1 MIRVLAFLF
10 ALPVAA
16 QDLSGVIDIHVHGDP
31 DTMPRSVDF
40 IDAAKHAKARGVRA
54 IVIKNHF
61 EPTAAMAYL
70 VRKEAPGIEVFGG
83 IVLNRPVGGLNAA
96 AVDRMP
102 LVKGRYGRV
111 VWMPTFDAENQVRY
125 SKENRPFVAVSRDGA
140 LLPETLAVFDV
151 IAKRG
156 LTLATGHSS
165 PAEVLMLVRE
175 AKRRGINRIIVT
187 HGMLPPVAMT
197 PVQMREAGQL
207 GAKVEFVY
215 NAMIGA
221 NKAYDMPTC
230 ARAIREVGPEH
241 CILSSDLGQAG
252 NPLHADG
259 LAAFIKGLSEA
270 GFTQKELD
278 VMTKTN
284 PALVLGLEP

>member
-1 MIRVLAFLF
+1 MLRILPFLLT
-10 ALPVAA
+10 LPLAA
-16 QDLSGVIDIHVHGDP
+16 QDLRGVIDIHVHGDP

-40 IDAAKHAKARGVRA
+40 IDAARNAKSRGLRA

-70 VRKEAPGIEVFGG
+70 VRKEVPGIEVFGG

-96 AVDRMP
+96 AVDRLP
-102 LVKGRYGRV
+102 QVKGGYGRV

-125 SKENRPFVAVSRDGA
+125 SKENRPYVSVSKDGA
-140 LLPETLAVFDV
+140 LLPETLSILEI
-151 IAKRG
+151 IAKRR

-165 PAEVLMLVRE
+165 PAEVLLLIRE
-175 AKRRGINRIIVT
+175 AKRRGIDRIVVT

-197 PVQMREAGQL
+197 PAQMREAGRL
-207 GAKVEFVY
+207 GAKIEFVY
-215 NAMIGA
+215 NAMIGV
-221 NKAYDMPTC
+221 NKAYDMAAC
-230 ARAIREVGPEH
+230 AKAIREAGPEH
-241 CILSSDLGQAG
+241 CIVSSDLGQAG
-252 NPLHADG
+252 NPLHTDG
-259 LAAFIKGLSEA
+259 LAAFLKGLAAA

-284 PALVLGLEP
+284 PALVLGLE